1 MLTLGVIFHEF
12 PDLHWLKS
20 QIAQGFGNR
29 MGWGNLI
36 LETDGFP
43 SVIIHTVSHE
53 CFRPDIK
60 GPFSFFLNIRGNSLC
75 TVEGDTRRI
84 GEGSYFISNSR
95 QPYTLEI
102 EKGSPAETFNIH
114 FGEHFAE
121 SVLHSLVTPADRIL
135 DQGSGRQLTPFSFF
149 NQLHRRDAVFD
160 ALISGIIRTY
170 REDGFDK
177 LLFEEQLT
185 TLLTYHLQQHRHIA
199 DRVRKLPSVRLSTR
213 IQLYKQLSRA
223 MDVIHSCPGG
233 ELSLETL
240 SSTAFLSKYHFLRLF
255 RQAYGYSPHQYIQQQ
270 RIEKARRL
278 LARTSTPVSEVAD
291 LLGFANSQSFS
302 RLFAQRMGVS
312 PSGYRGH
319 AK

>member
-1 MLTLGVIFHEF
+1 
-12 PDLHWLKS
+12 
-20 QIAQGFGNR
+20 
-29 MGWGNLI
+29 
-36 LETDGFP
+36 
-43 SVIIHTVSHE
+43 
-53 CFRPDIK
+53 
-60 GPFSFFLNIRGNSLC
+60 
-75 TVEGDTRRI
+75 
-84 GEGSYFISNSR
+84 
-95 QPYTLEI
+95 
-102 EKGSPAETFNIH
+102 
-114 FGEHFAE
+114 
-121 SVLHSLVTPADRIL
+121 
-135 DQGSGRQLTPFSFF
+135 
-149 NQLHRRDAVFD
+149 
-160 ALISGIIRTY
+160 
-170 REDGFDK
+170 
-177 LLFEEQLT
+177 
-185 TLLTYHLQQHRHIA
+185 
-199 DRVRKLPSVRLSTR
+199 
-213 IQLYKQLSRA
+213 